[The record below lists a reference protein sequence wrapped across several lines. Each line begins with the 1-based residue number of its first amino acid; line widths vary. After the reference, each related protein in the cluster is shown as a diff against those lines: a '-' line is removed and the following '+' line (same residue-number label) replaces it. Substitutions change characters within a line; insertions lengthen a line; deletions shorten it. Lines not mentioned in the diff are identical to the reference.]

1 MKTKKIITLLSGV
14 LIGLSIGVIINKND
28 KEKIEVN
35 SRNIDN
41 EYKVLRVYDNDNYC
55 DIRGEKLE
63 GDEKESGL
71 CVFCSE
77 YYEGYKKG
85 VNDTLKKYD
94 IIKGDL

>member
-1 MKTKKIITLLSGV
+1 MKNKTIATLLSGV
-14 LIGLSIGVIINKND
+14 LIGLSIGVLINKNNR
-28 KEKIEVN
+28 EKIEVN
-35 SRNIDN
+35 SKNIDS
-41 EYKVLRVYDNDNYC
+41 EYTVIRVYNNDDYC
-55 DIRGEKLE
+55 NMCGEKLE
-63 GDEKESGL
+63 EDEKESGL

>member
-1 MKTKKIITLLSGV
+1 MKNKTIATLLSGG
-14 LIGLSIGVIINKND
+14 LIGLSIGVLINKNNR
-28 KEKIEVN
+28 EKIEVN
-35 SRNIDN
+35 SRKLDN
-41 EYKVLRVYDNDNYC
+41 EYTVLRVYNNDDYC
-55 DIRGEKLE
+55 NMCGEKLE
-63 GDEKESGL
+63 EDEKESGL

>member
-14 LIGLSIGVIINKND
+14 LIGLSIGMLINKND

-35 SRNIDN
+35 SRNVDS
-41 EYKVLRVYDNDNYC
+41 EYTVLRVYDNDDYC
-55 DIRGEKLE
+55 NICGEKLE
-63 GDEKESGL
+63 ENEKESGL

>member
-1 MKTKKIITLLSGV
+1 MKNKKIATLLSGV
-14 LIGLSIGVIINKND
+14 LIGLSIGVLINKND

-35 SRNIDN
+35 SRNIDS
-41 EYKVLRVYDNDNYC
+41 EYTVLRVYDNDDYC
-55 DIRGEKLE
+55 NICGEKLE
-63 GDEKESGL
+63 DDEKESGL

-94 IIKGDL
+94 IIKSDL